1 MRLEVNGLAD
11 GARRVQVRHYRIDQN
26 HSNAYTLWKQL
37 GSPQH
42 PSAEQYAAL
51 EAAGQL
57 QLLESPGWI
66 GSPGGRAELEFDL
79 PRQAVSLVQLS
90 W

>member
-1 MRLEVNGLAD
+1 LTD
-11 GARRVQVRHYRIDQN
+11 YRIDGT
-26 HSNAYTLWKQL
+26 HSNAYAAWKAL

-42 PSAEQYAAL
+42 PSASEQTAL

-57 QLLESPGWI
+57 QLLESPRWLA
-66 GSPGGRAELEFDL
+66 AEKGVADIQFSMPSES
-79 PRQAVSLVQLS
+79 VSLLQLT